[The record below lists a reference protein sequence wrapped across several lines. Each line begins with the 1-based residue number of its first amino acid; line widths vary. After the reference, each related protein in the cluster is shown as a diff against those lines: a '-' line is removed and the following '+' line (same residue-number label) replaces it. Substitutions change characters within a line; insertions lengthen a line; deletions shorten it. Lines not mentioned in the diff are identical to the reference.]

1 MVEKRGRAYLVLIL
15 FALFVF
21 KLFLPMGQIK
31 TTFAKENTESVNYI
45 SKVHFINVGQGDCTF
60 IEFPDGQTCIIDGG
74 AESYGMDVVRY
85 IQDLGYEQ
93 IDYMIATH
101 SDSDHI
107 GGLLAVLVNFEVKTI
122 FRPFIQSSYSSIGGD
137 SVLAGFSDVDMEYL
151 NIENVLT
158 ESSLSYA
165 KFIDFAYKETYDGK
179 LSEIVF
185 LSDRAIND
193 LFQNNNTIFSLQVIS
208 PFADTDSVIDFP
220 DVRATG
226 YGLQNLEVYADANK
240 ISAVVVYSLTD
251 KNNTD
256 NKIKFMFCADMPSEI
271 EETLVERASKED
283 GFKDRVSNMDCLKVA
298 HHGSDKS
305 SSAKFL
311 ELTQPKVAIISVGEN
326 DYGHPNA
333 ETLERLSVWV
343 PSSNIFRTDIS
354 GNVVIKISDNFEL
367 FTTIKSVQRGI
378 PSWVLYL
385 VFGIIIFCVI
395 AIIVINIIQKR
406 IMKKKGITDCGKDI
420 VMQNPNFQ
428 GNEGNN
434 SQYYENETKYEDL
447 SIEDY
452 KKEENSESSKVSQ
465 LQTPKTY
472 ESKTNSR
479 DKSNNKD
486 KNPYK
491 AVESVK
497 IKEVKNVDF
506 QAMQDGQIT
515 LLTPEELEKV
525 LSKKRKR

>member
-1 MVEKRGRAYLVLIL
+1 MVKKRGRTHLVLLL
-15 FALFVF
+15 FAVF
-21 KLFLPMGQIK
+21 AFQFFLPIGQIK
-31 TTFAKENTESVNYI
+31 TTFAKENTKSVNYI

-122 FRPFIQSSYSSIGGD
+122 FRPFVQSSYSSIGGD
-137 SVLAGFSDVDMEYL
+137 LALAGFSDVDMENL
-151 NIENVLT
+151 NPENVLT

-165 KFIDFAYKETYDGK
+165 KFIDFAYKETYNGK

-193 LFQNNNTIFSLQVIS
+193 LFQNKNTMFSLQVIS
-208 PFADTDSVIDFP
+208 PFADTENVIDFP
-220 DVRATG
+220 NVRATG
-226 YGLQNLEVYADANK
+226 YGLQNLELYADANK
-240 ISAVVVYSLTD
+240 ISAVVIYSLMDT
-251 KNNTD
+251 NNID

-271 EETLVERASKED
+271 EETLVERASKEE
-283 GFKDRVSNMDCLKVA
+283 GFKDRVSNIDCLKVA
-298 HHGSDKS
+298 HHGSDES

-311 ELTQPKVAIISVGEN
+311 ELTQPKVAVISVGEN
-326 DYGHPNA
+326 DYGHPNV

-343 PSSNIFRTDIS
+343 PSNNIFRTDIS
-354 GNVVIKISDNFEL
+354 GNVVIKVSDNFEL
-367 FTTIKSVQRGI
+367 FTTIKSVQNGI
-378 PSWVLYL
+378 SSWVLYL

-406 IMKKKGITDCGKDI
+406 IMKKKGITDFGKNN
-420 VMQNPNFQ
+420 VMQSPNFQ
-428 GNEGNN
+428 GDEGDY
-434 SQYYENETKYEDL
+434 SQYFTNETKYEDL

-452 KKEENSESSKVSQ
+452 KKEGNLESSKDSS

-472 ESKTNSR
+472 ESKTNSKT
-479 DKSNNKD
+479 KSNNKD
-486 KNPYK
+486 KNPNK
-491 AVESVK
+491 AVESVN
-497 IKEVKNVDF
+497 IKEVKNVNF
-506 QAMQDGQIT
+506 QATQDGQIT
-515 LLTPEELEKV
+515 LLTPEELENAS
-525 LSKKRKR
+525 SKKRKR